1 MLEINIL
8 VEVEVMNNN
17 QAIKLLEEEKSWESD
32 NRKIDAFNMGI
43 RALKI
48 QEKITEIV
56 NRQLIAGN
64 NNYKEIYD
72 CFFELVKIVQ
82 DNY

>member
-1 MLEINIL
+1 
-8 VEVEVMNNN
+8 MNNK

-32 NRKIDAFNMGI
+32 NRKINAFNMGI
-43 RALKI
+43 RALEI
-48 QEKITEIV
+48 QEKVTEIV

-72 CFFELVKIVQ
+72 CFFEIAKIVQ

>member
-1 MLEINIL
+1 
-8 VEVEVMNNN
+8 MNNN
-17 QAIKLLEEEKSWESD
+17 QAIKILEEEKSWESD

-43 RALKI
+43 KALEM

>member
-48 QEKITEIV
+48 QEKITEVV

>member
-1 MLEINIL
+1 
-8 VEVEVMNNN
+8 MNNN

-48 QEKITEIV
+48 QEKITEVV